1 MSQNDIVKKKTFQE
15 RMIDRIREDI
25 GKLMT
30 DEELSKIVKQAME
43 EIFFKST
50 EVKDGFSTKR
60 QPPFIHK
67 LIKDLLKDAVYR
79 QVSIFIS
86 DNNDLVL
93 KEIKEVITQGMGKAL
108 MEALTMQFQNE
119 LMSFQNNIIQSL
131 ER

>member
-1 MSQNDIVKKKTFQE
+1 MNDIAKEKTFQE

-30 DEELSKIVKQAME
+30 DEELSKIVERAME
-43 EIFFKST
+43 EIFFKPTKVEDGWRT
-50 EVKDGFSTKR
+50 ER
-60 QPPFIHK
+60 RPPFVHK

-79 QVSIFIS
+79 EISIFIT
-86 DNNDLVL
+86 NNNELVL

-108 MEALTMQFQNE
+108 MEALTLQFQSE
-119 LMSFQNNIIQSL
+119 LMNFQSNIIQSL